1 MGSGSAPVRLGCVIG
16 PLEDLTLNIK
26 SKRQRLMASSMICG
40 AAFAAMAVSPAAAQV
55 AEVEELVVTGSRIQ
69 VPGLESASPILTV
82 GAAEIGLQQQP
93 EVEKIIRFLPISV
106 PSDGDA
112 VNNGTAGVSTINL
125 RGLGA
130 QRNLILID
138 GQRVTPYNTDGRVDV
153 SVIPTAFLERIDVI
167 TGGASAVYGSDAISG
182 AINFILK
189 KDFEG
194 VELDTKYSV
203 TGEGDGEVISTSLTF
218 GSNIADGRG
227 NVAMSMN
234 YSKREAVL
242 LGARPLGN
250 LGIVTASG
258 ANYQNFLDGQQPT
271 PSPAGCG
278 GPNAVAAGGST
289 TTIPT
294 RTQITGV
301 GTSALQFREDGSLGP
316 NCSVF
321 NFNPYNY
328 YQTPQER
335 YGATAIGYYELA
347 DNVEAYGRFI
357 YSSTNVTQQV
367 APSGIFGNSFF
378 VPLANPYLTA
388 QAQTTLINAANTA
401 RTAGTLPASSWRD
414 LNNNGV
420 VDTPDDLSLVIR
432 RRTVELGARS
442 TQYDNNMFQFTLG
455 LRGQLMENW
464 NWDIYLQKGE
474 VDRTNI
480 SAGYTNTTN
489 FGNALNAV
497 STTTC
502 RVDTAACV
510 PINPFGAFGA
520 ITPAMAAYSSATAI
534 ISENYEQ
541 TVFNASV
548 NGELGA
554 LQSPWATQPVV
565 ASLGVEYREEFGRFT
580 PDECWKLAPVS
591 CLGGAGGNQ
600 LPIAG
605 GFDAHEIFGEM
616 IVPIAMDQPLAQS
629 LGLELGYRYSDYNPS
644 GTYSTWK
651 AGVNYEPFDGLLLR
665 VMRQRAARAPN
676 VGELA
681 APVITALRNAD
692 YDYCSVGNP
701 NAISA
706 EVRARC
712 IATGMTAAQVGTVQ
726 DIVSGQIS
734 TFEGTDLQNLPS
746 AELAD
751 TTTVGLVWTPTF
763 LTALRSPVISL
774 DYYDIEVKDYI
785 GAFSAQET
793 LDGCYV
799 SGIQRFCDRIVR
811 VNGDI
816 ASPGSGV
823 QRFTTNLNYIRAE
836 GVEAAVNF
844 GLDLDT
850 VGLNERWGSLA
861 FSWTGN
867 YYLTNESRSSTTV
880 PEIDCLGYYGTS
892 CGNPTHKFRFVQRTT
907 WTMGDLQVSY
917 LWRHLN
923 KVEIEPVQQP
933 NTFAAFREIEAYNYI
948 DLAASYA
955 FNDVAKVTFSVQNLL
970 EKDPPVL
977 GNEAATTSANSG
989 NTLPSAYDTL
999 GRIFA
1004 VGLNLRF

>member
-1 MGSGSAPVRLGCVIG
+1 M
-16 PLEDLTLNIK
+16 NIK
-26 SKRQRLMASSMICG
+26 SKRERLLASSMICG
-40 AAFAAMAVSPAAAQV
+40 AAFAVMAVSPAAAQQV

-69 VPGLESASPILTV
+69 VPGLESASPIVTV

-130 QRNLILID
+130 QRNLVLID

-182 AINFILK
+182 AVNFVLK
-189 KDFEG
+189 KNFEG
-194 VELDTKYSV
+194 VELDTKYQV
-203 TGEGDGEVISTSLTF
+203 TGEGDGEVVTTSLTF
-218 GSNIADGRG
+218 GSNVADGRG

-234 YSKREAVL
+234 YSKRDGVL

-258 ANYQNFLDGQQPT
+258 ANYQNFLDGVQPT

-301 GTSALQFREDGSLGP
+301 GAAQFQFRENGDLGP

-328 YQTPQER
+328 YQTPLER
-335 YGATAIGYYELA
+335 YGATAIGYYELT
-347 DNVEAYGRFI
+347 DNIEAYGRVI

-378 VPLANPYLTA
+378 VPLSNPFLTA
-388 QAQTTLINAANTA
+388 QAQSTLINAANTA
-401 RTAGTLPASSWRD
+401 NAAGTLPASSWRD
-414 LNNNGV
+414 LNNNGT
-420 VDTPDDLSLVIR
+420 VDAADDLSLVIR

-442 TQYDNNMFQFTLG
+442 TTYDNNLFQFTLG
-455 LRGQLMENW
+455 LRGTLMDTYNW
-464 NWDIYLQKGE
+464 NVYLQKGQ
-474 VDRTNI
+474 VDRTNV

-497 STTTC
+497 STTQC

-510 PINPFGAFGA
+510 PINVFGAFGS
-520 ITPAMAAYSSATAI
+520 ITPEMAAYSSATGI
-534 ISENYEQ
+534 ITESYEQ

-548 NGELGA
+548 NGELAA
-554 LQSPWATQPVV
+554 LQSPWANTPVA
-565 ASLGVEYREEFGRFT
+565 ASLGVEYREELGNFT

-600 LPIAG
+600 LPISG

-616 IVPIAMDQPLAQS
+616 IVPIAMDQPFIRA
-629 LGLELGYRYSDYNPS
+629 LGLELGYRYSDYNPTGS
-644 GTYSTWK
+644 YSTWK
-651 AGVNYEPFDGLLLR
+651 IGGNYEPIDGLRFR

-676 VGELA
+676 VGEIA
-681 APVITALRNAD
+681 APVVTALRNAD
-692 YDYCSVGNP
+692 YDYCSLGNP

-706 EVRARC
+706 ELRARC

-726 DIVSGQIS
+726 DIVSGQIN

-751 TTTVGLVWTPTF
+751 TTTAGIVWEPGF
-763 LTALRSPVISL
+763 LTALRRPVLSI

-793 LDGCYV
+793 LDGCYL
-799 SGIQRFCDRIVR
+799 SGIQEFCDRIVR

-823 QRFTTNLNYIRAE
+823 QRYTTNLNYIRAE

-850 VGLNERWGSLA
+850 VGLDQRWGSLA

-907 WTMGDLQVSY
+907 WSMGDLQLSY
-917 LWRHLN
+917 LWRYLDS
-923 KVEIEPVQQP
+923 VEIEPVQQA
-933 NTFAAFREIEAYNYI
+933 NTFAAFREIDSYSYI

-955 FNDVAKVTFSVQNLL
+955 FNDVTKLTVSVQNVF

-999 GRIFA
+999 GRIFV

>member
-1 MGSGSAPVRLGCVIG
+1 MKIQ
-16 PLEDLTLNIK
+16 
-26 SKRQRLMASSMICG
+26 SKRERLLASSMICG
-40 AAFAAMAVSPAAAQV
+40 VAFAALTATSASAQQV
-55 AEVEELVVTGSRIQ
+55 AEIEELVVTGTRVQ
-69 VPGLESASPILTV
+69 VPGLESASPIVTV
-82 GAAEIGLQQQP
+82 GTEEIALQQQP

-106 PSDGDA
+106 PSDGGN

-125 RGLGA
+125 RGLGP
-130 QRNLILID
+130 QRNLVLID
-138 GQRVTPYNTDGRVDV
+138 GQRVIPYNTDGRVDV
-153 SVIPTAFLERIDVI
+153 SIIPTAFLERIDVI

-182 AINFILK
+182 AVNFILK

-203 TGEGDGEVISTSLTF
+203 TGEGDGEIVTTSLTF
-218 GSNIADGRG
+218 GSNVADGRG

-234 YSKREAVL
+234 YSKREGVQ

-258 ANYQNFLDGQQPT
+258 ANYQNFLDGVQPT

-301 GTSALQFREDGSLGP
+301 GTAAFQFREDGSLGP

-328 YQTPQER
+328 YQTPLER
-335 YGATAIGYYELA
+335 YGATAIGHYEIA
-347 DNVEAYGRFI
+347 DNVEAYGRVL

-367 APSGIFGNSFF
+367 APSGIFGNSFM
-378 VPLANPYLTA
+378 VPLSNPFLTA
-388 QAQTTLINAANTA
+388 QAQSTLITAANAA
-401 RTAGTLPASSWRD
+401 RTAGTLPASSWSD
-414 LNNNGV
+414 LNSNGV
-420 VDTPDDLSLVIR
+420 VDAADDLSLVIR

-442 TQYDNNMFQFTLG
+442 TEYDNNTFQFTLG
-455 LRGQLMENW
+455 LRGTLMDTW
-464 NWDIYLQKGE
+464 NWDVYLQKGQ

-480 SAGYTNTTN
+480 SRGYTNTTN

-497 STTTC
+497 SPTEC
-502 RVDTAACV
+502 RVDTSSCV
-510 PINPFGAFGA
+510 PINVFGAFGT
-520 ITPAMAAYSSATAI
+520 ITPEAAAYSSATAI
-534 ISENYEQ
+534 ISEKYEQ

-548 NGELGA
+548 NGELAG
-554 LQSPWATQPVV
+554 LQSPWANSPVV
-565 ASLGVEYREEFGRFT
+565 ASLGVEYREENGQFT

-600 LPIAG
+600 LPISG

-616 IVPIAMDQPLAQS
+616 IVPIAMDQPFARS
-629 LGLELGYRYSDYNPS
+629 LGLELGYRYSDYNPT
-644 GTYSTWK
+644 GANSTWK
-651 AGVNYEPFDGLLLR
+651 VGVNYEPIDGLRFR

-676 VGELA
+676 IGELA

-701 NAISA
+701 NPISA
-706 EVRARC
+706 ELRQRC
-712 IATGMTAAQVGTVQ
+712 IATGQTAAQVGTVQ
-726 DIVSGQIS
+726 DIVSGQIN
-734 TFEGTDLQNLPS
+734 TFEGTDLANLPD
-746 AELAD
+746 AEVGN
-751 TTTVGLVWTPTF
+751 TTTVGMVWEPTF
-763 LTALRSPVISL
+763 LTALRRPVFSI

-785 GAFSAQET
+785 QAFSAQET

-799 SGIQRFCDRIVR
+799 SGIQEFCDRIVR

-823 QRFTTNLNYIRAE
+823 QRFTTNLDYIRAE
-836 GVEAAVNF
+836 GIEASVNF

-867 YYLTNESRSSTTV
+867 YYLTNESRSSTSV

-892 CGNPTHKFRFVQRTT
+892 CGNPTHEFRFVQRTT
-907 WTMGDLQVSY
+907 WTMGDLQLSY
-917 LWRHLN
+917 LWRHLGE
-923 KVEIEPVQQP
+923 VEIEEVQKP
-933 NTFAAFREIEAYNYI
+933 NTFDEFEQIEAYNYV
-948 DLAASYA
+948 DVAASYA
-955 FNDVAKVTFSVQNLL
+955 FNDTTKLTLSVQNVFD
-970 EKDPPVL
+970 KDPPVL

-999 GRIFA
+999 GRIYT

>member
-1 MGSGSAPVRLGCVIG
+1 
-16 PLEDLTLNIK
+16 
-26 SKRQRLMASSMICG
+26 MICG
-40 AAFAAMAVSPAAAQV
+40 AAFAAMAVSPATAQV

-130 QRNLILID
+130 QRNLVLID
-138 GQRVTPYNTDGRVDV
+138 GQRVTPYNTAGQVDV
-153 SVIPTAFLERIDVI
+153 SVIPTAFLERVDII

-189 KDFEG
+189 KNFEG

-203 TGEGDGEVISTSLTF
+203 TGAGDGEVISTSLTF
-218 GSNIADGRG
+218 GSNVADGRG
-227 NVAMSMN
+227 NVALSMN
-234 YSKREAVL
+234 YSQREGVL
-242 LGARPLGN
+242 FGTRPLGN
-250 LGIVTASG
+250 LGIETASG
-258 ANYQNFLDGQQPT
+258 ANYQNFLDGRQPT
-271 PSPAGCG
+271 PPPAGCG
-278 GPNAVAAGGST
+278 GPGSVAAGGST
-289 TTIPT
+289 TTVPT

-301 GTSALQFREDGSLGP
+301 GTSAVQFREDGTLGP
-316 NCSVF
+316 NCGVF
-321 NFNPYNY
+321 NFNPFNY

-335 YGATAIGYYELA
+335 FGATAIGYYELA
-347 DNVEAYGRFI
+347 ENVEAYARVV
-357 YSSTNVTQQV
+357 YSSTNVTQQI
-367 APSGIFGNSFF
+367 APSGIFGNSYY
-378 VPLANPYLTA
+378 VPLANPFLTA
-388 QAQTTLINAANTA
+388 QAQTTLINSANTA
-401 RTAGTLPASSWRD
+401 RTAGTLPATSWRD
-414 LNNNGV
+414 LNANGV
-420 VDTPDDLSLVIR
+420 VDAADDLRLVIR
-432 RRTVELGARS
+432 RRTGELGARS
-442 TQYDNNMFQFTLG
+442 STYDNNMFQFTLG
-455 LRGQLMENW
+455 LRGEFMDNW
-464 NWDIYLQKGE
+464 NWNAYLQQGQ
-474 VDRTNI
+474 VDRTEI
-480 SAGYTNTTN
+480 RAGYTNTTN
-489 FGNALNAV
+489 FGNALDAV

-502 RVDTAACV
+502 RVGGSGCV
-510 PINPFGAFGA
+510 PINVFGAYGT
-520 ITPAMAAYSSATAI
+520 ITPAMAAYSSATGVI
-534 ISENYEQ
+534 IESYEQ

-548 NGELGA
+548 NGELTA
-554 LQSPWATQPVV
+554 LKSPWASQSVV
-565 ASLGVEYREEFGRFT
+565 ASLGVEYREEFGAST
-580 PDECWKLAPVS
+580 PDECLKLPPIS

-600 LPIAG
+600 LPIVG

-629 LGLELGYRYSDYNPS
+629 LGLELGYRYSDYNPT

-651 AGVNYEPFDGLLLR
+651 AGLNYEPFDGLLLR

-676 VGELA
+676 VGEIA
-681 APVITALRNAD
+681 APVVIGLRNAD
-692 YDYCSVGNP
+692 FDPCSLGARR
-701 NAISA
+701 AITA
-706 EVRARC
+706 DVRARC

-726 DIVSGQIS
+726 DIVAGQIN
-734 TFEGTDLQNLPS
+734 TFEGTDLTKLPS

-763 LTALRSPVISL
+763 LTALRAPVVSV

-793 LDGCYV
+793 LDGCYIA
-799 SGIQRFCDRIVR
+799 GIQQFCQRIVR
-811 VNGDI
+811 VDGDI

-850 VGLNERWGSLA
+850 LGLSERWGSLA
-861 FSWTGN
+861 VSWTGN
-867 YYLTNESRSSTTV
+867 YYLTNESRSSNTV
-880 PEIDCLGYYGTS
+880 PEIDCLGFFGNA

-933 NTFAAFREIEAYNYI
+933 NTFRAFREIEAYNYI

>member
-1 MGSGSAPVRLGCVIG
+1 MKIQ
-16 PLEDLTLNIK
+16 
-26 SKRQRLMASSMICG
+26 SKRERLLASSMICG
-40 AAFAAMAVSPAAAQV
+40 VAFAALTATSATAQQV
-55 AEVEELVVTGSRIQ
+55 AEIEELVVTGSRVQ
-69 VPGLESASPILTV
+69 VPGLESASPIMTV
-82 GAAEIGLQQQP
+82 GTDEIALQQQP

-125 RGLGA
+125 RGLGP

-138 GQRVTPYNTDGRVDV
+138 GQRVIPYNTDGRVDV
-153 SVIPTAFLERIDVI
+153 SIIPTAFLERIDVI

-182 AINFILK
+182 AVNFILK

-203 TGEGDGEVISTSLTF
+203 TGEGDGEVITTSLTF
-218 GSNIADGRG
+218 GSNVADGRG

-234 YSKREAVL
+234 YSKREGVQ

-250 LGIVTASG
+250 LGIVTATG
-258 ANYQNFLDGQQPT
+258 ANYQEFLNGQQPV

-301 GTSALQFREDGSLGP
+301 GTAAFQFREDGSLGP

-328 YQTPQER
+328 YQTPLER
-335 YGATAIGYYELA
+335 YGATAIGHYEIA
-347 DNVEAYGRFI
+347 DNVEAYGRI
-357 YSSTNVTQQV
+357 LYSSTNVTQQV

-378 VPLANPYLTA
+378 VPLSNPFQTA
-388 QAQTTLINAANTA
+388 QAQSTLINAANAA
-401 RTAGTLPASSWRD
+401 RTGGTLPATSWRD

-420 VDTPDDLSLVIR
+420 VAAAAALSLVIR

-442 TQYDNNMFQFTLG
+442 TEYDNNTFQFTLG
-455 LRGQLMENW
+455 LRGTLMDNW
-464 NWDIYLQKGE
+464 NWDIYLQKGQ

-480 SAGYTNTTN
+480 SRGYTNTTN

-497 STTTC
+497 SPTQC
-502 RVDTAACV
+502 RVDTASCV
-510 PINPFGAFGA
+510 PINVFGAFGT
-520 ITPAMAAYSSATAI
+520 ITPEAAAYSSATAI
-534 ISENYEQ
+534 ISEKYEQ

-548 NGELGA
+548 NGELAG
-554 LQSPWATQPVV
+554 LQSPWANSPVV
-565 ASLGVEYREEFGRFT
+565 ASLGVEYREENGDFT

-591 CLGGAGGNQ
+591 CLGGAGGTQ
-600 LPIAG
+600 QPISG
-605 GFDAHEIFGEM
+605 GIDAHEIFGEM
-616 IVPIAMDQPLAQS
+616 IVPIAMDQPFARA
-629 LGLELGYRYSDYNPS
+629 LGLELGYRYSDYNPT
-644 GTYSTWK
+644 GANSTWK
-651 AGVNYEPFDGLLLR
+651 VGVNYEPIDGLRLR

-701 NAISA
+701 NPISA
-706 EVRARC
+706 ELRQRC
-712 IATGMTAAQVGTVQ
+712 ISTGQTAAQVGTVQ

-734 TFEGTDLQNLPS
+734 TFEGTDLANLPD
-746 AELAD
+746 AEVGN
-751 TTTVGLVWTPTF
+751 TTTVGIVWEPTF
-763 LTALRSPVISL
+763 LTALRRPVLSV

-785 GAFSAQET
+785 EAFSAQET

-799 SGIQRFCDRIVR
+799 SGIQEFCNRIVR

-823 QRFTTNLNYIRAE
+823 QRFTTNLDYIRAE
-836 GVEAAVNF
+836 GIEASVNF

-867 YYLTNESRSSTTV
+867 YYLTNESRSSQSV

-892 CGNPTHKFRFVQRTT
+892 CGNPTHEFRFVQRTT
-907 WTMGDLQVSY
+907 WTMGDLQLSY
-917 LWRHLN
+917 LWRYLGE
-923 KVEIEPVQQP
+923 VEIEEVQKP
-933 NTFAAFREIEAYNYI
+933 NTFADFQEIEAYNYV

-955 FNDVAKVTFSVQNLL
+955 FNDTAKVTFSVQNVFD
-970 EKDPPVL
+970 KDPPVL

-999 GRIFA
+999 GRIYA

>member
-1 MGSGSAPVRLGCVIG
+1 
-16 PLEDLTLNIK
+16 
-26 SKRQRLMASSMICG
+26 MICG
-40 AAFAAMAVSPAAAQV
+40 AAFAAMAVSPATAQV

-112 VNNGTAGVSTINL
+112 VNNGTQGVSTVNL

-130 QRNLILID
+130 QRNLVLID
-138 GQRVTPYNTDGRVDV
+138 GQRVTPYNTAGQVDV
-153 SVIPTAFLERIDVI
+153 SVIPTAFLERVDII

-189 KDFEG
+189 KNFEG

-203 TGEGDGEVISTSLTF
+203 TGAGDGEVISTSLTF
-218 GSNIADGRG
+218 GSNVADGRG
-227 NVAMSMN
+227 NVALSMN
-234 YSKREAVL
+234 YSQREGVL
-242 LGARPLGN
+242 FGTRPLGN
-250 LGIVTASG
+250 LGIETASG
-258 ANYQNFLDGQQPT
+258 ANYQNFLDGRQPT
-271 PSPAGCG
+271 PAPAGCG
-278 GPNAVAAGGST
+278 GPGSVAAGGST
-289 TTIPT
+289 TTVPT

-301 GTSALQFREDGSLGP
+301 GTSAAQFREDGTLGP
-316 NCSVF
+316 NCGVF
-321 NFNPYNY
+321 NFNPFNY

-335 YGATAIGYYELA
+335 FGATAIGYYELA
-347 DNVEAYGRFI
+347 ENVEAYARVV
-357 YSSTNVTQQV
+357 YSSTNVSQQI
-367 APSGIFGNSFF
+367 APSGIFGNSYY
-378 VPLANPYLTA
+378 VPLANPFLTA
-388 QAQTTLINAANTA
+388 QAQTTLINSANTA
-401 RTAGTLPASSWRD
+401 RTAGTLPATSWRD
-414 LNNNGV
+414 LNANGV
-420 VDTPDDLSLVIR
+420 VDAADDLRLVIR
-432 RRTVELGARS
+432 RRTGELGARS
-442 TQYDNNMFQFTLG
+442 STYDNNMFQFTLG
-455 LRGQLMENW
+455 LRGEFMDNW
-464 NWDIYLQKGE
+464 NWNVYLQQGQ
-474 VDRTNI
+474 VDRTEI
-480 SAGYTNTTN
+480 RAGYTNTTN
-489 FGNALNAV
+489 FGNALDAV

-502 RVDTAACV
+502 RVGGSGCV
-510 PINPFGAFGA
+510 PINVFGAYGT
-520 ITPAMAAYSSATAI
+520 ITPAMAAYSSATGVLI
-534 ISENYEQ
+534 ESYEQ

-548 NGELGA
+548 NGELTA
-554 LQSPWATQPVV
+554 LKSPWASQSVV
-565 ASLGVEYREEFGRFT
+565 ASLGVEYREEFGAST
-580 PDECWKLAPVS
+580 PDECLKLPPIS

-600 LPIAG
+600 LPIVG

-629 LGLELGYRYSDYNPS
+629 LGLELGYRYSDYNPT

-651 AGVNYEPFDGLLLR
+651 AGLNYEPFDGLLLR

-676 VGELA
+676 VGEIA
-681 APVITALRNAD
+681 APVVIGLRNAD
-692 YDYCSVGNP
+692 FDPCSLGARR
-701 NAISA
+701 AITA
-706 EVRARC
+706 DVRARC

-726 DIVSGQIS
+726 DIVAGQIN
-734 TFEGTDLQNLPS
+734 TFEGTDLTKLPS

-763 LTALRSPVISL
+763 LTALRAPVVSV

-793 LDGCYV
+793 LDGCYI
-799 SGIQRFCDRIVR
+799 SGIQQFCQRIVR
-811 VNGDI
+811 VDGDI

-850 VGLNERWGSLA
+850 LGLSERWGSLA
-861 FSWTGN
+861 VSWTGN
-867 YYLTNESRSSTTV
+867 YYLTNESRSSNTV
-880 PEIDCLGYYGTS
+880 PEIDCLGFFGNA

-933 NTFAAFREIEAYNYI
+933 NTFRAFREIEAYNYI

>member
-1 MGSGSAPVRLGCVIG
+1 MKIQ
-16 PLEDLTLNIK
+16 
-26 SKRQRLMASSMICG
+26 SKRERLLASSMFCG
-40 AAFAAMAVSPAAAQV
+40 VAFAALTATSASAQQV
-55 AEVEELVVTGSRIQ
+55 AEIEELVVTGTRVQ
-69 VPGLESASPILTV
+69 VPGLESASPIVTV
-82 GAAEIGLQQQP
+82 GTEEIALQQQP

-130 QRNLILID
+130 QRNLVLID
-138 GQRVTPYNTDGRVDV
+138 GQRVIPYNTDGRVDV

-182 AINFILK
+182 AVNFILK

-203 TGEGDGEVISTSLTF
+203 TGEGDGEVVTTSLTL
-218 GSNIADGRG
+218 GSNVADGRG
-227 NVAMSMN
+227 NVAMSMT
-234 YSKREAVL
+234 YSKREGVL

-250 LGIVTASG
+250 LGIVTATG
-258 ANYQNFLDGQQPT
+258 ANYQNFLDGIQPT
-271 PSPAGCG
+271 PAPAGCG
-278 GPNAVAAGGST
+278 GPNSVAAGGST
-289 TTIPT
+289 TTVPT

-301 GTSALQFREDGSLGP
+301 GAAAFQFREDGTLGP
-316 NCSVF
+316 NCGVF

-328 YQTPQER
+328 YQTPLER
-335 YGATAIGYYELA
+335 YGATAIGHYEIA
-347 DNVEAYGRFI
+347 DNVEAYARVL

-367 APSGIFGNSFF
+367 APSGIFGNSFM
-378 VPLANPYLTA
+378 VPLANPFLTA
-388 QAQTTLINAANTA
+388 QAQSTLITAANAALA
-401 RTAGTLPASSWRD
+401 AGTLPATSWD
-414 LNNNGV
+414 DVNNNGT
-420 VDTPDDLSLVIR
+420 VDAADDLSLVIR
-432 RRTVELGARS
+432 RRTGELGPRS
-442 TQYDNNMFQFTLG
+442 TEYDNNTFQFTLG
-455 LRGQLMENW
+455 LRGTLMDTW
-464 NWDIYLQKGE
+464 NWDVYLQKGQ

-480 SAGYTNTTN
+480 SRGYTNTTN

-497 STTTC
+497 SPTEC
-502 RVDTAACV
+502 RVDTASCV
-510 PINPFGAFGA
+510 PINVFGAYGT
-520 ITPAMAAYSSATAI
+520 ITPEAAAYSSATAI
-534 ISENYEQ
+534 IAEKYEQ

-548 NGELGA
+548 SGELAGF
-554 LQSPWATQPVV
+554 QSPWASAPVAAV
-565 ASLGVEYREEFGRFT
+565 LGVEYREEKGSFT

-600 LPIAG
+600 LPISG

-616 IVPIAMDQPLAQS
+616 IVPIAMDQPFARS
-629 LGLELGYRYSDYNPS
+629 LGLELGYRYSDYNPT
-644 GTYSTWK
+644 GANSTWK
-651 AGVNYEPFDGLLLR
+651 AGINYEPIDGLRFR

-676 VGELA
+676 IGELA

-701 NAISA
+701 NPISA
-706 EVRARC
+706 ELAQRC

-726 DIVSGQIS
+726 DIVSGQIN
-734 TFEGTDLQNLPS
+734 TFEGTDLANLPD
-746 AELAD
+746 AEVGN
-751 TTTVGLVWTPTF
+751 TTTVGVVWEPTF
-763 LTALRSPVISL
+763 LTALRRPVISV

-785 GAFSAQET
+785 SAFSAQET

-799 SGIQRFCDRIVR
+799 SGIQEFCDRIVR

-823 QRFTTNLNYIRAE
+823 QRFTTNLDYIRAE
-836 GVEAAVNF
+836 GIEASVNF

-867 YYLTNESRSSTTV
+867 YYLTNESRSSQTV
-880 PEIDCLGYYGTS
+880 PEIDCLGYFGTS
-892 CGNPTHKFRFVQRTT
+892 CGNPTHEFRFVQRTT
-907 WTMGDLQVSY
+907 WTMGDLQLSY
-917 LWRHLN
+917 LWRYLGE
-923 KVEIEPVQQP
+923 VEIEEVQKP
-933 NTFAAFREIEAYNYI
+933 NTFDEFEEIEAYNYV

-955 FNDVAKVTFSVQNLL
+955 FNDTAKITFSVQNVFD
-970 EKDPPVL
+970 KDPPVL

-989 NTLPSAYDTL
+989 NTLPSAYDAL
-999 GRIFA
+999 GRIYA

>member
-1 MGSGSAPVRLGCVIG
+1 M
-16 PLEDLTLNIK
+16 NIK
-26 SKRQRLMASSMICG
+26 SKRERLLASSMICG
-40 AAFAAMAVSPAAAQV
+40 AAFAVMAVSPAAAQQV

-69 VPGLESASPILTV
+69 VPGLESASPIVTV

-130 QRNLILID
+130 QRNLVLID

-182 AINFILK
+182 AVNFVLK
-189 KDFEG
+189 KNFEG
-194 VELDTKYSV
+194 VELDTKYQV
-203 TGEGDGEVISTSLTF
+203 TGEGDGEVVTTSLTF
-218 GSNIADGRG
+218 GSNVADGRG

-234 YSKREAVL
+234 YSKREGVL

-258 ANYQNFLDGQQPT
+258 ANYQNFLDGVQPT
-271 PSPAGCG
+271 AAPAGCG
-278 GPNAVAAGGST
+278 GPNSVAAGGST
-289 TTIPT
+289 TTVPT

-301 GTSALQFREDGSLGP
+301 GAAQFQFREDGTLGA
-316 NCSVF
+316 NCGVF

-328 YQTPQER
+328 YQTPLER
-335 YGATAIGYYELA
+335 YGATAIGYYELT
-347 DNVEAYGRFI
+347 DNIEAYGRVI

-378 VPLANPYLTA
+378 VPLSNPFLTA
-388 QAQTTLINAANTA
+388 QAQSTLITAANTA
-401 RTAGTLPASSWRD
+401 LAAGTLPTSSWRD
-414 LNNNGV
+414 LNSNGA
-420 VDTPDDLSLVIR
+420 VDAADDLSLVIR
-432 RRTVELGARS
+432 RRTGELGARS
-442 TQYDNNMFQFTLG
+442 TTYDNNLFQFTLG
-455 LRGQLMENW
+455 LRGTLMDTYNW
-464 NWDIYLQKGE
+464 NVYLQKGQ

-497 STTTC
+497 STTEC

-510 PINPFGAFGA
+510 PINVFGAYGT
-520 ITPAMAAYSSATAI
+520 ITPEMAAYSSATGI
-534 ISENYEQ
+534 ISESYEQ

-548 NGELGA
+548 NGELSA
-554 LQSPWATQPVV
+554 LQSPWANAPVA

-616 IVPIAMDQPLAQS
+616 IVPIAIDQPFIRA
-629 LGLELGYRYSDYNPS
+629 LGLELGYRYSDYNPT

-651 AGVNYEPFDGLLLR
+651 VGANYEPIDGLRFR

-676 VGELA
+676 VSEIA
-681 APVITALRNAD
+681 SPTVTALRNAD
-692 YDYCSVGNP
+692 YDYCSLGNP

-706 EVRARC
+706 ELRARC

-726 DIVSGQIS
+726 DIVSGQIN

-751 TTTVGLVWTPTF
+751 TTTAGIVWEPGF
-763 LTALRSPVISL
+763 LTALRRPVISL

-799 SGIQRFCDRIVR
+799 SGIQQFCDRIVR

-836 GVEAAVNF
+836 GIEAAVNF

-850 VGLNERWGSLA
+850 IGLDQRWGSLA

-867 YYLTNESRSSTTV
+867 YYLTNESRSSITV
-880 PEIDCLGYYGTS
+880 PEIDCLGYYGTQ

-907 WTMGDLQVSY
+907 WNMGDLQLSY
-917 LWRHLN
+917 LWRYLDS
-923 KVEIEPVQQP
+923 VEIEPVQAP
-933 NTFAAFREIEAYNYI
+933 NTFAAFREIDSYSYI

-955 FNDVAKVTFSVQNLL
+955 FNDVTKLTVSVQNVF

-999 GRIFA
+999 GRIFV

>member
-1 MGSGSAPVRLGCVIG
+1 
-16 PLEDLTLNIK
+16 
-26 SKRQRLMASSMICG
+26 
-40 AAFAAMAVSPAAAQV
+40 MAVTPAAAQQV

-69 VPGLESASPILTV
+69 VPGLESASPIVTV

-130 QRNLILID
+130 QRNLVLID

-182 AINFILK
+182 AINFVLK
-189 KDFEG
+189 KNFEG
-194 VELDTKYSV
+194 VELDTKYQV
-203 TGEGDGEVISTSLTF
+203 TGEGDGEVVTTSLTF
-218 GSNIADGRG
+218 GSNVADGRG

-234 YSKREAVL
+234 YSKREGVL

-258 ANYQNFLDGQQPT
+258 ANYQNFLDGVQPT
-271 PSPAGCG
+271 AAPAGCG
-278 GPNAVAAGGST
+278 GPNSVAAGGST
-289 TTIPT
+289 TTLPT

-301 GTSALQFREDGSLGP
+301 GAAQFQFREDGTLGA
-316 NCSVF
+316 NCGVF

-328 YQTPQER
+328 YQTPLER
-335 YGATAIGYYELA
+335 YGATAIGYYELT
-347 DNVEAYGRFI
+347 DNIEAYGRVI

-378 VPLANPYLTA
+378 VPLSNPFLTA
-388 QAQTTLINAANTA
+388 QAQSTLITAANTA
-401 RTAGTLPASSWRD
+401 NAAGTLPASSWRD
-414 LNNNGV
+414 LNSNGV
-420 VDTPDDLSLVIR
+420 VDAADDLSLVIR

-442 TQYDNNMFQFTLG
+442 TTYDNNLFQFTLG
-455 LRGQLMENW
+455 LRGTLMDTYNW
-464 NWDIYLQKGE
+464 NVYLQKGQ
-474 VDRTNI
+474 VDRTNV

-497 STTTC
+497 STTQC

-510 PINPFGAFGA
+510 PINVFGAFGT
-520 ITPAMAAYSSATAI
+520 ITPEMAAYSSATGI
-534 ISENYEQ
+534 ITESYEQ

-548 NGELGA
+548 NGELSA
-554 LQSPWATQPVV
+554 LQSPWANAPVA
-565 ASLGVEYREEFGRFT
+565 ASIGVEYREELGNFT

-600 LPIAG
+600 LPISG

-616 IVPIAMDQPLAQS
+616 IVPIAMDQPFIRA
-629 LGLELGYRYSDYNPS
+629 LGLELGYRYSDYNPTGS
-644 GTYSTWK
+644 YSTWK
-651 AGVNYEPFDGLLLR
+651 IGGNYEPIDGLRFR

-676 VGELA
+676 VGEIA

-692 YDYCSVGNP
+692 YDYCSLGNP

-706 EVRARC
+706 ELRARC

-726 DIVSGQIS
+726 DIVSGQIN

-751 TTTVGLVWTPTF
+751 TTTAGIVWEPGF
-763 LTALRSPVISL
+763 LTALRRPVLSI

-799 SGIQRFCDRIVR
+799 SGIQEFCDRVVR

-823 QRFTTNLNYIRAE
+823 QRYTTNLNYIRAE

-850 VGLNERWGSLA
+850 VGLDQRWGSLA

-892 CGNPTHKFRFVQRTT
+892 CGNPTHEFRFVQRTT
-907 WTMGDLQVSY
+907 WSMGDLQLSY
-917 LWRHLN
+917 LWRHLGA
-923 KVEIEPVQQP
+923 VEIEPVQAP
-933 NTFAAFREIEAYNYI
+933 NTFEAFREIDAYNYI

-955 FNDVAKVTFSVQNLL
+955 FNDVTKLTVSVQNVF

-999 GRIFA
+999 GRIFV

>member
-1 MGSGSAPVRLGCVIG
+1 
-16 PLEDLTLNIK
+16 
-26 SKRQRLMASSMICG
+26 MICG
-40 AAFAAMAVSPAAAQV
+40 AAFAAMAVSPATAQV

-130 QRNLILID
+130 QRNLVLID
-138 GQRVTPYNTDGRVDV
+138 GQRVTPYNTDGEVDV
-153 SVIPTAFLERIDVI
+153 SVIPTAFLERVDII

-189 KDFEG
+189 KNFEG

-203 TGEGDGEVISTSLTF
+203 TGAGDGEVISTSLTF
-218 GSNIADGRG
+218 GSNVADGRG
-227 NVAMSMN
+227 NVALSMN
-234 YSKREAVL
+234 YSQREGVL
-242 LGARPLGN
+242 FGTRPLGN
-250 LGIVTASG
+250 LGIETASG
-258 ANYQNFLDGQQPT
+258 ANYQNFLDGRQPT
-271 PSPAGCG
+271 PAPAGCG
-278 GPNAVAAGGST
+278 GPGSVAAGGST
-289 TTIPT
+289 TTVPT

-301 GTSALQFREDGSLGP
+301 GTSAAQFREDGTLGP
-316 NCSVF
+316 NCGVF
-321 NFNPYNY
+321 NFNPFNY

-335 YGATAIGYYELA
+335 FGATAIGYYELA
-347 DNVEAYGRFI
+347 ENVEAYARVV
-357 YSSTNVTQQV
+357 YSSTNVTQQI
-367 APSGIFGNSFF
+367 APSGIFGNSYF
-378 VPLANPYLTA
+378 VPLANPFLTA
-388 QAQTTLINAANTA
+388 QAQTTLINSANTA
-401 RTAGTLPASSWRD
+401 RLAGTLPATSWRD
-414 LNNNGV
+414 LNTNGV
-420 VDTPDDLSLVIR
+420 VDAADDLSLVIR
-432 RRTVELGARS
+432 RRTGELGARS
-442 TQYDNNMFQFTLG
+442 STYDNNMFQFTLG
-455 LRGQLMENW
+455 LRGEFMDNW
-464 NWDIYLQKGE
+464 NWNVYLQQGQ
-474 VDRTNI
+474 VDRTEI
-480 SAGYTNTTN
+480 RAGYTNTTN

-497 STTTC
+497 STTAC
-502 RVDTAACV
+502 RTGAGCV
-510 PINPFGAFGA
+510 PINVFGAFGT
-520 ITPAMAAYSSATAI
+520 ITPAAAAYSSATGI
-534 ISENYEQ
+534 LTESYEQ

-548 NGELGA
+548 NGELTA
-554 LQSPWATQPVV
+554 LKSPWASQSVV
-565 ASLGVEYREEFGRFT
+565 ASIGVEYREEFGAST
-580 PDECWKLAPVS
+580 PDECLKLPPIS

-600 LPIAG
+600 LPIVG

-629 LGLELGYRYSDYNPS
+629 LGLELGYRYSDYNPT

-651 AGVNYEPFDGLLLR
+651 AGLNYEPFDGLLLR

-676 VGELA
+676 VGEIA
-681 APVITALRNAD
+681 APVITGLRNAD
-692 YDYCSVGNP
+692 FDPCSLGTRR
-701 NAISA
+701 AITA
-706 EVRARC
+706 DVRARC

-726 DIVSGQIS
+726 DIVAGQIS
-734 TFEGTDLQNLPS
+734 TFEGTDLTNLPS

-763 LTALRSPVISL
+763 LTALRAPVVSL

-793 LDGCYV
+793 LDGCYI
-799 SGIQRFCDRIVR
+799 SGIQQFCQRIVR

-850 VGLNERWGSLA
+850 LGLSERWGSLA
-861 FSWTGN
+861 VSWTGN

-880 PEIDCLGYYGTS
+880 PEIDCLGYYGVS

-933 NTFAAFREIEAYNYI
+933 NTFRAFREIEAYNYI

>member
-1 MGSGSAPVRLGCVIG
+1 MGSGSAPVRIGPVIG

-26 SKRQRLMASSMICG
+26 SKRERLLASSMICG
-40 AAFAAMAVSPAAAQV
+40 AAFAAMAVSPATAQV
-55 AEVEELVVTGSRIQ
+55 AEVQELVVTGSRIQ
-69 VPGLESASPILTV
+69 VPGLESASPIMTV

-130 QRNLILID
+130 NRNLILID
-138 GQRVTPYNTDGRVDV
+138 GQRVTPYNVDGEVDV
-153 SVIPTAFLERIDVI
+153 SVIPTAFLERIDII

-203 TGEGDGEVISTSLTF
+203 SGEGDGEVVTTSLTF

-234 YSKREAVL
+234 YSKREGVL

-258 ANYQNFLDGQQPT
+258 ANYQNFLDGIQPT
-271 PSPAGCG
+271 PAPAGCG
-278 GPNAVAAGGST
+278 GPGSVAAGGST
-289 TTIPT
+289 TTVPT

-301 GTSALQFREDGSLGP
+301 GAAAFQFREDGSLGA
-316 NCSVF
+316 NCGVF
-321 NFNPYNY
+321 NFNPFNY

-347 DNVEAYGRFI
+347 ENVEAYGRVI

-388 QAQTTLINAANTA
+388 QAQTTLINAANAA
-401 RTAGTLPASSWRD
+401 RTAGTLPTTSWRD

-420 VDTPDDLSLVIR
+420 VDTADDLSLVIR
-432 RRTVELGARS
+432 RRTGELGARS
-442 TQYDNNMFQFTLG
+442 TQYDNNLFQFTLG
-455 LRGQLMENW
+455 LRGQLLDNW
-464 NWDIYLQKGE
+464 NWNVYLQKGQ
-474 VDRTNI
+474 VDRTSI

-502 RVDTAACV
+502 RVDTASCV
-510 PINPFGAFGA
+510 PINVFGAYGT

-534 ISENYEQ
+534 ISETYEQ
-541 TVFNASV
+541 TIFNASV

-565 ASLGVEYREEFGRFT
+565 ASVGVEYREEFGRFT

-616 IVPIAMDQPLAQS
+616 IVPIAMEQPLAHS
-629 LGLELGYRYSDYNPS
+629 LGLELGYRFSDYNPTGS
-644 GTYSTWK
+644 YSTWK
-651 AGVNYEPFDGLLLR
+651 VGLNYEPFDGLLVR

-692 YDYCSVGNP
+692 YDYCSLGNP

-706 EVRARC
+706 ELRARC

-726 DIVSGQIS
+726 DIVSGQIN
-734 TFEGTDLQNLPS
+734 TFEGTDLQNLPQ

-751 TTTVGLVWTPTF
+751 TTTVGLVWSPTF
-763 LTALRSPVISL
+763 LTALRSPVVSI

-785 GAFSAQET
+785 DAFSAQET
-793 LDGCYV
+793 LNGCYV
-799 SGIQRFCDRIVR
+799 AGINEFCQRIVR

-823 QRFTTNLNYIRAE
+823 RRFTTNLDYRRAE
-836 GVEAAVNF
+836 GIEASVNF

-850 VGLNERWGSLA
+850 VGLSERWGSLA
-861 FSWTGN
+861 FAWTGN
-867 YYLTNESRSSTTV
+867 YYLTNEFLSSNVTPV
-880 PEIDCLGYYGTS
+880 VECVGYYGTQ

-923 KVEIEPVQQP
+923 KVEIEPVQQA

-955 FNDVAKVTFSVQNLL
+955 FNDVAKITFSVQNVL

>member
-1 MGSGSAPVRLGCVIG
+1 
-16 PLEDLTLNIK
+16 
-26 SKRQRLMASSMICG
+26 MICG
-40 AAFAAMAVSPAAAQV
+40 AAFAAMAVSPATAQV

-112 VNNGTAGVSTINL
+112 VNNGTQGVSTINL

-130 QRNLILID
+130 QRNLVLID
-138 GQRVTPYNTDGRVDV
+138 GQRVTPYNTAGQVDV
-153 SVIPTAFLERIDVI
+153 SVIPTAFLERVDII

-182 AINFILK
+182 AINFILNK
-189 KDFEG
+189 NFEG

-203 TGEGDGEVISTSLTF
+203 TGAGDGEVISTSLTF
-218 GSNIADGRG
+218 GSNVADGRG
-227 NVAMSMN
+227 NVALSLN
-234 YSKREAVL
+234 YSQREGVL
-242 LGARPLGN
+242 FGTRPLGT

-258 ANYQNFLDGQQPT
+258 ANYQNFLDGRLPT
-271 PSPAGCG
+271 PAPAGCG
-278 GPNAVAAGGST
+278 GPGSVADGGST
-289 TTIPT
+289 TTVPA

-301 GTSALQFREDGSLGP
+301 GTAAFQFREDGTLGP
-316 NCSVF
+316 NCGVF
-321 NFNPYNY
+321 NFNPFNY

-335 YGATAIGYYELA
+335 FGATAIGHYEVA
-347 DNVEAYGRFI
+347 ENVEAYARI
-357 YSSTNVTQQV
+357 VYSSTNVTQQI
-367 APSGIFGNSFF
+367 APSGIFGNSYF
-378 VPLANPYLTA
+378 VPLANPFLTA
-388 QAQTTLINAANTA
+388 QAQTTLINSANTA
-401 RTAGTLPASSWRD
+401 RLAGTLPATSWRD
-414 LNNNGV
+414 LNTNGV
-420 VDTPDDLSLVIR
+420 VDAADDLSLVIR
-432 RRTVELGARS
+432 RRTGELGARS
-442 TQYDNNMFQFTLG
+442 STYDNNMFQFTLG
-455 LRGQLMENW
+455 LRGEFMDNW
-464 NWDIYLQKGE
+464 NWNVYLQQGQ
-474 VDRTNI
+474 VDRTEI
-480 SAGYTNTTN
+480 RAGYTNTTN

-497 STTTC
+497 STTSC
-502 RVDTAACV
+502 RTGAGCV
-510 PINPFGAFGA
+510 PINVFGAYGT
-520 ITPAMAAYSSATAI
+520 ITPAMAAYSSATGI
-534 ISENYEQ
+534 IVETYEQ

-554 LQSPWATQPVV
+554 LKSPWASQSVV
-565 ASLGVEYREEFGRFT
+565 ASLGVEYREEFGAST
-580 PDECWKLAPVS
+580 PDECLKLPPIS

-600 LPIAG
+600 LPIVG

-629 LGLELGYRYSDYNPS
+629 LGLELGYRYSDYNPT

-651 AGVNYEPFDGLLLR
+651 AGLNYEPFDGLLLR

-676 VGELA
+676 VGEIA
-681 APVITALRNAD
+681 APVITSLRNAD
-692 YDYCSVGNP
+692 FDPCSLGTRR
-701 NAISA
+701 AITA
-706 EVRARC
+706 DVRARC
-712 IATGMTAAQVGTVQ
+712 IATGMTSAQVGTVQ
-726 DIVSGQIS
+726 DIVAGQIS
-734 TFEGTDLQNLPS
+734 TFEGTDLTNLPS

-763 LTALRSPVISL
+763 LTALRAPVISL

-793 LDGCYV
+793 LDGCYI
-799 SGIQRFCDRIVR
+799 SGIQQFCQRIVR

-850 VGLNERWGSLA
+850 LGLSERWGSLA
-861 FSWTGN
+861 VSWTGN
-867 YYLTNESRSSTTV
+867 YYLTNESRSSTAV
-880 PEIDCLGYYGTS
+880 PAIECLGYYGVS
-892 CGNPTHKFRFVQRTT
+892 CGNPTHKFRFIQRTT
-907 WTMGDLQVSY
+907 WTMGDLQLSY
-917 LWRHLN
+917 LWRHMN
-923 KVEIEPVQQP
+923 KVEIQPVQQP
-933 NTFAAFREIEAYNYI
+933 NTFRAFREIEAYNYI